1 MDVLIIEDEGLLA
14 RRLQTMLE
22 EIDSGIRIKGI
33 TNSVNG
39 TLKWLSENKQPD
51 IIFMDIELAD
61 GQCFEI
67 FEKANV
73 QVPVIFTTAYD
84 EYTLQA
90 FKVNSVDYL
99 LKPITK
105 EELKRAWEKFMTVHY
120 KNKQPAYSEHLQ
132 NLLDSIHSGNKN
144 EYRNRFLVRKG
155 QKMVSIDVNDI
166 AYVTIRNSVCFLVT
180 RQKQKFTVDYTL
192 DEIEGML
199 DAKRFFRVNR
209 QFIISHDI
217 IISIQPWFNSKLKI
231 EIDPPA
237 DEDII
242 VSREKAAPFKD
253 WLGA

>member
-120 KNKQPAYSEHLQ
+120 KNEQSAYSEHLQ
-132 NLLDSIHSGNKN
+132 NLLDSILPGNKN
-144 EYRNRFLVRKG
+144 KYRDRFLARK
-155 QKMVSIDVNDI
+155 
-166 AYVTIRNSVCFLVT
+166 
-180 RQKQKFTVDYTL
+180 
-192 DEIEGML
+192 
-199 DAKRFFRVNR
+199 
-209 QFIISHDI
+209 
-217 IISIQPWFNSKLKI
+217 
-231 EIDPPA
+231 
-237 DEDII
+237 
-242 VSREKAAPFKD
+242 
-253 WLGA
+253 

>member
-14 RRLQTMLE
+14 RRLQTMLG
-22 EIDSGIRIKGI
+22 EIDNSIRIKGI

-84 EYTLQA
+84 EYTLRA

-120 KNKQPAYSEHLQ
+120 NKQPAYSEHLQ
-132 NLLDSIHSGNKN
+132 NLLDSIHPGNKKK
-144 EYRNRFLVRKG
+144 YRDRFLVRKG
-155 QKMVSIDVNDI
+155 QKMISVDVSDI
-166 AYVTIRNSVCFLVT
+166 AYVTIRNGVCLLLT
-180 RQKQKFTVDYTL
+180 KQKQKFPVDYTL

-199 DAKRFFRVNR
+199 DKKKFFRVNR
-209 QFIISHDI
+209 QFIISHDC

-231 EIDPPA
+231 EINQPA

-242 VSREKAAPFKD
+242 VSREKAASFKE